1 MVKRT
6 MKRAGKRP
14 QRRITNKQ
22 RQIRRGLN
30 SFFNPQSS
38 IGLPDGGTFPSQHF
52 CSTSR
57 YTLTTDAVYGAAATT
72 IPLGSLNLSHNE
84 ADSFSDANNVLLYK
98 TPKAVP
104 EYASL
109 NASFARYRVVST
121 HVSIHYIHSSL
132 ENQGLV
138 AIKLFNPT
146 ENNSFFA
153 PLGYE
158 ETAPVQE
165 YSTAKSSFSLVPL
178 PIDDQYRQ
186 YATIKNAADNIDDF
200 AVNAWPSVFVF
211 YTGCAKGVAIA
222 EIIVTRKLELLAEPG
237 DFASRMAKLPPTLDH
252 GKLELIAA
260 TRHSIAARGET
271 VKATNGSQPAT
282 ASLMD
287 HVSKHVGTVAA
298 AAGKTIGEK
307 VLGWAEEAYA
317 DVEIGEAIGGL
328 FA

>member
-1 MVKRT
+1 
-6 MKRAGKRP
+6 MKRAHRAKRH
-14 QRRITNKQ
+14 ITNKTS
-22 RQIRRGLN
+22 QIKRGLN
-30 SFFNPQSS
+30 SFFNPLSS
-38 IGLPDGGTFPSQHF
+38 TGLPDGGTFPSQHF

-57 YTLTTDAVYGAAATT
+57 YTLTTDAVFGSAATT
-72 IPLGSLNLSHNE
+72 IPLGSINLAHNE
-84 ADSFSDANNVLLYK
+84 AASFTDANTVSTYA
-98 TPKAVP
+98 TPTTVP

-109 NASFARYRVVST
+109 DASFGRYRIVST

-146 ENNSFFA
+146 ENNQFFT

-158 ETAPVQE
+158 QTAAVQE
-165 YSTAKSSFSLVPL
+165 YGTAKSSYSLLPL

-186 YATIKNAADNIDDF
+186 YTTIKNAADNIDDF
-200 AVNAWPSVFVF
+200 AVNAWPTVFVF

-237 DFASRMAKLPPTLDH
+237 DFTSRMAKLPPKLDH

-260 TRHSIAARGET
+260 TRHSVAAHGQT
-271 VKATNGSQPAT
+271 VKTTNGSQTAT

-287 HVSKHVGTVAA
+287 HVSKHVGAVAT

-307 VLGWAEEAYA
+307 VLGWAESAMA
-317 DVEIGEAIGGL
+317 DIGVAEDIGDVL
-328 FA
+328 AL

>member
-1 MVKRT
+1 VF
-6 MKRAGKRP
+6 G
-14 QRRITNKQ
+14 
-22 RQIRRGLN
+22 
-30 SFFNPQSS
+30 S
-38 IGLPDGGTFPSQHF
+38 
-52 CSTSR
+52 
-57 YTLTTDAVYGAAATT
+57 AATT
-72 IPLGSLNLSHNE
+72 IPLGSINLAHNE
-84 ADSFSDANNVLLYK
+84 AASFTDANTVSTYA
-98 TPKAVP
+98 TPTTVP

-109 NASFARYRVVST
+109 DASFGRYRIVST

-146 ENNSFFA
+146 ENNQFFT

-158 ETAPVQE
+158 QTAAVQE
-165 YSTAKSSFSLVPL
+165 YGTAKSSYSLLPL

-186 YATIKNAADNIDDF
+186 YTTIKNAADNIDDF
-200 AVNAWPSVFVF
+200 AVNAWPTVFVF

-237 DFASRMAKLPPTLDH
+237 DFTSRMAKLPPKLDH

-260 TRHSIAARGET
+260 TRHSVAAHGQT
-271 VKATNGSQPAT
+271 VKTTNGSQTAT

-287 HVSKHVGTVAA
+287 HVSKHVGAVAT

-307 VLGWAEEAYA
+307 VLGWAESAMA
-317 DVEIGEAIGGL
+317 DIGVAEDIGDVL
-328 FA
+328 AL